1 MSLHSE
7 FRARL
12 AGAGG
17 SEPLFLA
24 DLTAWYRR
32 SLRRNE
38 IPAQWQGVSL
48 HDVYRNLGLP
58 IWDVAHLW
66 REQVPGLRVEDE
78 TKDSVRTRI
87 IQTASGPLSWRWEL
101 GDDAAWRQVRFPIAG
116 PADMPSAVLWARA
129 LAYEIDTTGLTELEA
144 SIGSDGILAIAL
156 PRRPAVQLGASLVGW
171 QQVQELMDEP
181 AVAII
186 LESLD
191 MHLQEL
197 VTALAQLSGTVQV
210 SPDGLA
216 TATTTPAFFDD
227 YLAASYRTTV
237 DELDEY
243 LKALLVQTRGD
254 ISELAQPLHDVGV
267 RGLYNVQAVGPD
279 VSLGALSARL
289 GERLT
294 LWGGIDAWLLSPSVG
309 IAEFEQ
315 AVKSAADD
323 ASGHRGIVLG
333 ISGRWPADADL
344 DRLRLV
350 PGLIQSA

>member
-17 SEPLFLA
+17 SEPLFFA
-24 DLTAWYRR
+24 DLTAWYRH
-32 SLRRNE
+32 SLRRNA

-48 HDVYRNLGLP
+48 HDMYRKLGLP

-66 REQVPGLRVEDE
+66 HEQVPGLRVEDE
-78 TKDSVRTRI
+78 IKDSVRTRT

-101 GDDAAWRQVRFPIAG
+101 GDDDAWRQVRFPIAG

-129 LAYEIDTTGLTELEA
+129 LTYEIDTAGLTELEA
-144 SIGSDGILAIAL
+144 SIGSDGVLAVAL
-156 PRRPAVQLGASLVGW
+156 PPRPAVQLGGSLVGW
-171 QQVQELMDEP
+171 HQVHELMGEP

-191 MHLQEL
+191 LHLQEL

-210 SPDGLA
+210 SPDGLGAA
-216 TATTTPAFFDD
+216 TVTPAFFHD

-237 DELDEY
+237 GELDEY
-243 LKALLVQTRGD
+243 LKVLLVQTQGD
-254 ISELAQPLHDVGV
+254 MSELAQPLYSVGV
-267 RGLYNVQAVGPD
+267 RGLYNVQAVSAD
-279 VSLGALSARL
+279 VSLGSLSARL
-289 GERLT
+289 GERLV
-294 LWGGIDAWLLSPSVG
+294 LWGGIDARLLSRSLD
-309 IAEFEQ
+309 IADFEH
-315 AVKSAADD
+315 AVKRAADD
-323 ASGHRGIVLG
+323 ASGHRGVVLG
-333 ISGRWPADADL
+333 VSGQWPADADL
-344 DRLRLV
+344 DRLRLI

>member
-17 SEPLFLA
+17 SEPLFFA

-32 SLRRNE
+32 SLRRNQ

-48 HDVYRNLGLP
+48 HDMYRNLGLA

-78 TKDSVRTRI
+78 TRDAVRTRTI
-87 IQTASGPLSWRWEL
+87 ETASGPLSWRWEL

-129 LAYEIDTTGLTELEA
+129 LTYEIDTSGLTELEA
-144 SIGSDGILAIAL
+144 SIGSDGVLAIAL
-156 PRRPAVQLGASLVGW
+156 PPRPAVQLGASLVGW
-171 QQVQELMDEP
+171 QQVHELTGEP

-191 MHLQEL
+191 LHLQEL

-210 SPDGLA
+210 SPDGLG
-216 TATTTPAFFDD
+216 TATTAPSFFHD

-243 LKALLVQTRGD
+243 LKVLLVQTQGD
-254 ISELAQPLHDVGV
+254 VHELAEPLYNVGV
-267 RGLYNVQAVGPD
+267 RGLFNVQAAGSGI
-279 VSLGALSARL
+279 SLGSLSARL

-294 LWGGIDAWLLSPSVG
+294 LWGGIDARLLSPSVG
-309 IAEFEQ
+309 ITEFEQ
-315 AVKSAADD
+315 AVKRAADD

-333 ISGRWPADADL
+333 ISGQWPADADL
-344 DRLRLV
+344 DRLRRI
-350 PGLIQSA
+350 PGLIRSA